1 MASKAHKMIDEALSL
16 LFLRKIERR
25 DNQDLCASQLATS
38 RILTKMASGEIS
50 DSKEAAQTAK
60 AINRLQEYLMN
71 ARKTH
76 YGISTK
82 AEPKYMHARSPIN
95 PQDPN

>member
-1 MASKAHKMIDEALSL
+1 
-16 LFLRKIERR
+16 
-25 DNQDLCASQLATS
+25 
-38 RILTKMASGEIS
+38 MASGEIS